1 MQVYI
6 LPLTEQRLHKIE
18 QVLLKRQAHLGIVTE
33 NVHDP
38 HNIFACM
45 RTCDSV
51 GIQDVHIIQTAMK
64 TSKGWGSKSS
74 SSANKWLSIHHY
86 NEVSTCFEALRKTYD
101 VIYSTHLNTQ
111 AVSLYEVDFT
121 KKIAV
126 VFGNE
131 KDGVSNEVLDNCDG
145 NFVIPQVGMI
155 SSLNIS
161 VACAITVY
169 EAYRQ
174 RIAAGFYEKQNIS
187 KSQYEALLKKWTA
200 SKYARNQ

>member
-1 MQVYI
+1 V
-6 LPLTEQRLHKIE
+6 TEQRLQKIQ
-18 QVLLKRQAHLGIVTE
+18 QVLLKRQAHLGVVTE

-64 TSKGWGSKSS
+64 TKKGWGSKSS
-74 SSANKWLSIHHY
+74 SSANKWLSIHQY
-86 NEVSTCFEALRKTYD
+86 DNVAKCFEQLRNSYD
-101 VIYSTHLNTQ
+101 IIYSTHLNTQ
-111 AVSLYEVDFT
+111 AISLYEVDFT
-121 KKIAV
+121 QKIAV

-131 KDGVSNEVLDNCDG
+131 KDGVSNEVLEQCDA

-174 RIAAGFYEKQNIS
+174 RVAAGYYDKQNLS
-187 KSQYEALLKKWTA
+187 NKKYEALFKRWTA
-200 SKYARNQ
+200 SKYQHNQ

>member
-1 MQVYI
+1 V
-6 LPLTEQRLHKIE
+6 TEQRLQKIE
-18 QVLLKRQAHLGIVTE
+18 RVLFKRQAHLGIVTE

-64 TSKGWGSKSS
+64 TKKGWGSKSS
-74 SSANKWLSIHHY
+74 SSANKWLSIHRY
-86 NEVSTCFEALRKTYD
+86 NNVAACFKQLRKVYD
-101 VIYSTHLNTQ
+101 VVYSTHLD
-111 AVSLYEVDFT
+111 AAAISLYEVDFT
-121 KKIAV
+121 QKIAV

-131 KDGVSNEVLDNCDG
+131 KDGVSQEILQQCDG

-161 VACAITVY
+161 VACAVTVY

-174 RIAAGFYEKQNIS
+174 RLAAGFYAQKNLE
-187 KSQYEALLKKWTA
+187 SQRYETLLKQWTA
-200 SKYARNQ
+200 SKYLKPDPL

>member
-1 MQVYI
+1 M
-6 LPLTEQRLHKIE
+6 TEQRLQKIQ
-18 QVLLKRQAHLGIVTE
+18 QVLLKRQAHLGVVTE

-64 TSKGWGSKSS
+64 TKKGWGSKSS

-86 NEVSTCFEALRKTYD
+86 DNVAKCFEQLRNTYD
-101 VIYSTHLNTQ
+101 VIYSTHLNTK
-111 AVSLYEVDFT
+111 AISLYEVDFT
-121 KKIAV
+121 QKIAV

-131 KDGVSNEVLDNCDG
+131 KEGISNEALQLCDA
-145 NFVIPQVGMI
+145 NFAIPQVGMI

-174 RIAAGFYEKQNIS
+174 RVAAGYYDKQNLD
-187 KSQYEALLKKWTA
+187 KKKYEALYKRWTA
-200 SKYARNQ
+200 SKYQHNQ

>member
-1 MQVYI
+1 M
-6 LPLTEQRLHKIE
+6 TEKRLQKIKD
-18 QVLLKRQAHLGIVTE
+18 VLSKRQQGLAVVME

-51 GIQDVHIIQTAMK
+51 GIQDVHVIQTEMARK
-64 TSKGWGSKSS
+64 KNWGNKSS
-74 SSANKWLSIHHY
+74 SSANKWLSINTY
-86 NEVSTCFEALRKTYD
+86 NTVSSCFNVLRKSYD
-101 VIYSTHLNTQ
+101 KIYATHLNAA
-111 AVSLYEVDFT
+111 AVSLYDVDFT
-121 KKIAV
+121 QKIAI

-131 KDGVSNEVLDNCDG
+131 KDGVSEESLQSCDG
-145 NFVIPQVGMI
+145 NLVIPQVGMI

-174 RIAAGFYEKQNIS
+174 RLAAGFYDKQNLEDERHS
-187 KSQYEALLKKWTA
+187 MLMDEWKNVNSNNSNL
-200 SKYARNQ
+200 

>member
-1 MQVYI
+1 M
-6 LPLTEQRLHKIE
+6 TEQRLQKIE
-18 QVLLKRQAHLGIVTE
+18 KVLLNRQAHLGVVTE

-51 GIQDVHIIQTAMK
+51 GIQDIHIIQTEMK
-64 TSKGWGSKSS
+64 TRKGWGSKSS
-74 SSANKWLSIHHY
+74 SSANKWLSIHQY
-86 NEVSTCFEALRKTYD
+86 DNVEGCFETLRKTYD
-101 VIYSTHLNTQ
+101 VVYATHLNAE
-111 AVSLYEVDFT
+111 AVSLYDVDFT

-131 KDGVSNEVLDNCDG
+131 KDGISDEILKKCDG

-174 RIAAGFYEKQNIS
+174 RLAAGFYQKQDLNNE
-187 KSQYEALLKKWTA
+187 QYETLLKKWTA
-200 SKYARNQ
+200 SKYAKSTEQDL

>member
-1 MQVYI
+1 
-6 LPLTEQRLHKIE
+6 
-18 QVLLKRQAHLGIVTE
+18 
-33 NVHDP
+33 
-38 HNIFACM
+38 M

-64 TSKGWGSKSS
+64 TKKNWGSKSS

-86 NEVSTCFEALRKTYD
+86 NEVSTCFEVLRKTYD
-101 VIYSTHLNTQ
+101 VIYSTHLNAQ
-111 AVSLYEVDFT
+111 AVSLNEVDFT
-121 KKIAV
+121 QKIAV

-131 KDGVSNEVLDNCDG
+131 KDGVSDEVLNHCDG

-174 RIAAGFYEKQNIS
+174 RVAAGFYQKQNLNKI
-187 KSQYEALLKKWTA
+187 QYDALLKKWTA
-200 SKYARNQ
+200 SKYTRCLLYTSPSPRDS

>member
-1 MQVYI
+1 M
-6 LPLTEQRLHKIE
+6 TEQRLQKIQ
-18 QVLLKRQAHLGIVTE
+18 QVLLKRQAHLGVVTE

-64 TSKGWGSKSS
+64 TKKGWGSKSS

-86 NEVSTCFEALRKTYD
+86 DNVAKCFEQLRNTYD
-101 VIYSTHLNTQ
+101 VIYSTHLNTN
-111 AVSLYEVDFT
+111 AISLYEVDFT
-121 KKIAV
+121 QKIAV

-131 KDGVSNEVLDNCDG
+131 KEGISNEALQLCDA

-174 RIAAGFYEKQNIS
+174 RVAAGYYDKQNLDNQ
-187 KSQYEALLKKWTA
+187 KYEALYKRWTA
-200 SKYARNQ
+200 SKSKHNK

>member
-1 MQVYI
+1 M
-6 LPLTEQRLHKIE
+6 TEQRLQKIE
-18 QVLLKRQAHLGIVTE
+18 KVLLNRQAHLGVVTE

-51 GIQDVHIIQTAMK
+51 GIQDVHIIQTEMK
-64 TSKGWGSKSS
+64 TRKGWGTKSS
-74 SSANKWLSIHHY
+74 SSANKWLSIHQY
-86 NEVSTCFEALRKTYD
+86 DNVEDCFDALRETYD
-101 VIYSTHLNTQ
+101 VVYATHLNAK

-121 KKIAV
+121 QKIAV

-131 KDGVSNEVLDNCDG
+131 KDGLSDEVLKKCDG

-161 VACAITVY
+161 VACAVTVY

-174 RIAAGFYEKQNIS
+174 RLAAGFYEKQNLDT
-187 KSQYEALLKKWTA
+187 QEYEALLKKWIT
-200 SKYARNQ
+200 SKYAKESPQDL

>member
-1 MQVYI
+1 M
-6 LPLTEQRLHKIE
+6 TEQRLQKIKK
-18 QVLLKRQAHLGIVTE
+18 VLLNRQAHLGVVTE

-51 GIQDVHIIQTAMK
+51 GIQEVHIIQTEMK
-64 TSKGWGSKSS
+64 TRKGWGSKSS
-74 SSANKWLSIHHY
+74 SSANKWLSIHQY
-86 NEVSTCFEALRKTYD
+86 DNVEKCFEVLKKTYD
-101 VIYSTHLNTQ
+101 VVYATHLNAE

-121 KKIAV
+121 QKIAV

-131 KDGVSNEVLDNCDG
+131 KDGLSDEVLQKCDG

-174 RIAAGFYEKQNIS
+174 RLAAGFYEKQNINTQ
-187 KSQYEALLKKWTA
+187 QYEALLKKWTT
-200 SKYARNQ
+200 SKYAKETPKDL